1 MSTKVKTYKS
11 LGLAITSLRINLTGI
26 YTHMYTKYLCTVLY
40 TAALFVSRGLE
51 MMEMS
56 NNGGLMKQIIKYPY
70 TIKYQAAVKNT
81 M

>member
-1 MSTKVKTYKS
+1 
-11 LGLAITSLRINLTGI
+11 
-26 YTHMYTKYLCTVLY
+26 MYTKYLCTVFY

-51 MMEMS
+51 IMEMS